1 MVRKTKEES
10 DKTRLSILNTALTI
24 FFEKGYARTT
34 LDDIANACGITR
46 GAIYWHFKDKTDLFL
61 TLARQIDEEAGIN
74 YYKLLSER
82 NYNLEN
88 LIIGIGDYFCQLEEN
103 EKYWKLYCLIYHK
116 TEWTEELEPLIV
128 QYRKEIRGLLSV
140 LGQALEKLKVEKAL
154 KDNIDTEE
162 IALATWALMEGLIGM
177 WFFDPDLFSL
187 KQTGTKLVGDYLRQ
201 FRRK

>member
-1 MVRKTKEES
+1 MARKTKEES

-74 YYKLLSER
+74 YYKLLSDH
-82 NYNLEN
+82 NYSLEN
-88 LIIGIGDYFCQLEEN
+88 LISGIENYFCQLEEN
-103 EKYWKLYCLIYHK
+103 DKYWKLYCLIYYK
-116 TEWTEELEPLIV
+116 TEWTEELEPLLA

-140 LGQALEKLKVEKAL
+140 LDQALEKLKVEKAL
-154 KDNIDTEE
+154 KDNIDTKE
-162 IALATWALMEGLIGM
+162 IALATWAFMEGLIGM

-187 KQTGTKLVGDYLRQ
+187 KQTGTNLVGDYLRQ
-201 FRRK
+201 FRR